1 MGRDED
7 IRDPSDRLAPKP
19 RHAVG
24 EPLDAVSVDELR
36 ERVALLRDEIARI
49 EAEIAAKQASRSA
62 ADAFFKR

>member
-1 MGRDED
+1 MARDED
-7 IRDPSDRLAPKP
+7 FRDPSDRPAPKP

>member
-1 MGRDED
+1 MARDED
-7 IRDPSDRLAPKP
+7 PDRPAPKP

-49 EAEIAAKQASRSA
+49 EAEVARKQASRSA